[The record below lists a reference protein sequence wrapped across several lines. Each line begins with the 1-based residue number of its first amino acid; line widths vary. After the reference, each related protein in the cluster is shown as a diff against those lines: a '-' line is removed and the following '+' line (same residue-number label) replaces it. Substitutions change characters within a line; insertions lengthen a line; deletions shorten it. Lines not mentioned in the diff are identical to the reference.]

1 MFPLRFP
8 ITTARNMPPAK
19 IPALPVTNPPVPGIT
34 PCPVGKLLR
43 MATIMSKRWTLLV
56 LKSLC
61 DGFATFTS
69 IRRQY
74 PSLSARVLAERL
86 RELVV
91 AGYVIRA
98 EGRTH
103 LDVRYS
109 LSPKGKAFGQW
120 IRGLERWLNEWE
132 K

>member
-1 MFPLRFP
+1 MVPNPVAASLVRR
-8 ITTARNMPPAK
+8 A
-19 IPALPVTNPPVPGIT
+19 ALPTPKLTPAVPAT
-34 PCPVGKLLR
+34 SNCPIGKLMRL
-43 MATIMSKRWTLLV
+43 ASIMSRRWTLLV
-56 LKSLC
+56 LRSLC
-61 DGFATFTS
+61 DGNVTFSS

-74 PSLSARVLAERL
+74 PTLSARVLAERL
-86 RELVV
+86 RELVGS
-91 AGYVIRA
+91 GYVIRT

-103 LDVRYS
+103 LDVRYA

>member
-1 MFPLRFP
+1 MVPNPVAASLNRR
-8 ITTARNMPPAK
+8 A
-19 IPALPVTNPPVPGIT
+19 ALPAPTPAVPAT
-34 PCPVGKLLR
+34 SNCPIGKLMRL
-43 MATIMSKRWTLLV
+43 ASIMSRRWTLLV
-56 LKSLC
+56 LRSLC
-61 DGFATFTS
+61 DGNVTFSS

-74 PSLSARVLAERL
+74 PTLSARVLAERL
-86 RELVV
+86 RELVGS
-91 AGYVIRA
+91 GYVIRT

-103 LDVRYS
+103 LDVRYA